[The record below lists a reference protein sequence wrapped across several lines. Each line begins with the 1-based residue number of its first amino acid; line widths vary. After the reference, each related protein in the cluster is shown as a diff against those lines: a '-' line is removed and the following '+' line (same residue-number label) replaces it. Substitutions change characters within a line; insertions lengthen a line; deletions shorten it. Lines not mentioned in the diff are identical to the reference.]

1 MAELS
6 LKNRL
11 QPALLDRL
19 SDDERMLT
27 VFRITPIAGALA
39 GNGLTLQQV
48 HRLLAAQGLQPQGA
62 TESAIEA
69 GDETAVLEYSVPG
82 RNVTPSQ
89 LRTVKLPA
97 AAGREVQLHAVCR
110 IEASTAFNT
119 QIESADR
126 RALSMRRLREAVLR
140 DLGWLFNSFN
150 LDEVEDLSRYPEV
163 RRSVLNYGMSSQA
176 GRIVSA
182 VDAGAVASHIAETL
196 SFFEPRLS
204 AVRVTPERGRGAS
217 GDGMTLTFRVEAE
230 LWGQPMAQHLSLRTS
245 IDFVTGDARLLDDG
259 ARG

>member
-27 VFRITPIAGALA
+27 VFRIVPIAGALA
-39 GNGLTLQQV
+39 GNGLALQQV
-48 HRLLAAQGLQPQGA
+48 HRLLATQGLQPQGA

-69 GDETAVLEYSVPG
+69 GDETAVLEYSAPG
-82 RNVTPSQ
+82 RTVTPTQ
-89 LRTVKLPA
+89 LRALKLPG

-110 IEASTAFNT
+110 IETSTAFNT

-126 RALSMRRLREAVLR
+126 RTLSTRRLREAVLR
-140 DLGWLFNSFN
+140 DLGWLLNSFN
-150 LDEVEDLSRYPEV
+150 LEEIDDLALYPEV
-163 RRSVLNYGMSSQA
+163 RRSVLNYGMTSYA

-182 VDAGAVASHIAETL
+182 IDAGTVASHIAETL

-204 AVRVTPERGRGAS
+204 SVRVTPDLGGGET

-230 LWGQPMAQHLSLRTS
+230 LWGQPMTQHLSLRTS
-245 IDFVTGDARLLDDG
+245 IDFVTGDAKLLDDG